1 MIVLSKF
8 IKLNYFKTILLKKVY
23 FYAEK
28 YKFLF
33 YLHKVFIIVYY

>member
-33 YLHKVFIIVYY
+33 T